1 MPRSSAPIWATT
13 MLEIDALD
21 HAYGR
26 HRALNDV
33 AIRVNRG
40 EVVAIL
46 GANGAGKTTLLNAI
60 AGLERPSGGSIR
72 YRGNELIG
80 LSAHRIVE
88 LGIATVTETRHLFG
102 PMSVMEN
109 LSLGAFSSHARDA
122 ASATLA
128 RVFDLFPRLQERR
141 RQAVRTMSGGEQQM
155 VAVGRALMAGPSL
168 LLLDEPSLGLAPLIA
183 AELFA
188 ALERIAR
195 EGDTSILM
203 VEQNARRALK
213 MADRGYLLSLGRII
227 GQGTANS
234 LAQDKAVAE
243 SYLGL

>member
-1 MPRSSAPIWATT
+1 
-13 MLEIDALD
+13 MLEIDALS

-26 HRALNDV
+26 HRALHDV
-33 AIRVNRG
+33 SIRVHPG

-60 AGLERPSGGSIR
+60 AGLVWPSGGAIR

-80 LSAHRIVE
+80 LSAHRIVKY
-88 LGIATVTETRHLFG
+88 GIATVTETRHLFG
-102 PMSVMEN
+102 SMSVMEN
-109 LSLGAFSSHARDA
+109 LSLGAFAAHARDA
-122 ASATLA
+122 APATLA
-128 RVFDLFPRLQERR
+128 YVFELFPRLNERR

-155 VAVGRALMAGPSL
+155 VAVGRALMARPSL

>member
-1 MPRSSAPIWATT
+1 
-13 MLEIDALD
+13 MLEIDGLD
-21 HAYGR
+21 HVYGR
-26 HRALNDV
+26 HSALRDV
-33 AIRVNRG
+33 AIRVRPG

-46 GANGAGKTTLLNAI
+46 GANGAGKSTLLNAI
-60 AGLERPSGGSIR
+60 AGLLTPSGGSIR
-72 YRGNELIG
+72 YHGNELIG
-80 LSAHRIVE
+80 LPAHRIVE
-88 LGIATVTETRHLFG
+88 HGIATVTETRHLFG

-109 LSLGAFSSHARDA
+109 LSLGAFPRHARQA
-122 ASATLA
+122 TPASVA
-128 RVFDLFPRLQERR
+128 RVFALFPRLAERR

-155 VAVGRALMAGPSL
+155 VAVGRALMAQPSL
-168 LLLDEPSLGLAPLIA
+168 LLLDEPSLGLAPMLA

-213 MADRGYLLSLGRII
+213 MANRGYLLSLGRIV
-227 GQGTANS
+227 GEGSAQS
-234 LAQDKAVAE
+234 LAQDNAVAE